1 MQRLST
7 EEILRCYDAL
17 VDEQKKEGQM
27 DTDQML
33 DLVERYRSNRE
44 FITNE
49 ETAKMALVVPFIRLL
64 GYDPNMPK
72 EVRLEF
78 CAEFV
83 QGDGKKYADRMDFA
97 IFDASGSKPLMVI
110 ETKPLGTD
118 LPSKAQQL
126 ARYISQMP
134 DLHFGII
141 TDGCTYLFYGDL
153 ENPNLMDKKPFFS
166 FSLEDTKSDWGTIA
180 KFLTKFS
187 RDSFNADTLITDA
200 ENSHYRQAMVDRLVS
215 TLKNPADDEDFV
227 KWLTANIYKGRRTDA
242 VKARMNDLAKQV
254 VEPTLMRMIS
264 DEFLD
269 KLKERVLS
277 HRDAA
282 DISGT
287 PAVQAAATSKPG
299 KDATP
304 KGPECEKEPEKQRR
318 SVETTEQELEFYRNV
333 RDICV
338 KAGIQVEDVVYKDTV
353 NYFNVSFQKPSK
365 WFVRF
370 FSGSRRLSVNTR
382 VPVEE
387 AKQLVPGVEVEEAPS
402 VFGVSRIYLES
413 PAQVWTVEKVILRSL
428 ELARTA
434 KEEAQQE

>member
-1 MQRLST
+1 
-7 EEILRCYDAL
+7 
-17 VDEQKKEGQM
+17 M
-27 DTDQML
+27 DTDQMQ
-33 DLVERYRSNRE
+33 DLVERYRANRE

-97 IFDASGSKPLMVI
+97 IFDTTGSKPLMVI
-110 ETKPLGTD
+110 ETKPLNTD

-126 ARYISQMP
+126 ARYIAQLP

-153 ENPNLMDKKPFFS
+153 ENPNQMDKKPFFS
-166 FSLEDTKSDWGTIA
+166 FSLEDKKADWSTIA

-200 ENSHYRQAMVDRLVS
+200 ENSHYRQAMVEKLVG
-215 TLKNPADDEDFV
+215 TLKNPAEDEEFV
-227 KWLTANIYKGRRTDA
+227 KWLTATIYKGKRTNA
-242 VKARMNDLAKQV
+242 VMARMKDLAKQS

-264 DEFLD
+264 DDFLD
-269 KLKERVLS
+269 KLKERVMS
-277 HRDAA
+277 HRDGA
-282 DISGT
+282 DLSGVSVAVTSTEKSVAQPKT
-287 PAVQAAATSKPG
+287 PEV
-299 KDATP
+299 
-304 KGPECEKEPEKQRR
+304 EKEKQKRM
-318 SVETTEQELEFYRNV
+318 VETTEQELEFHRNV

-338 KAGIQVEDVVYKDTV
+338 KAGIPEEDVIYKDTV
-353 NYFNVSFQKPSK
+353 NYFNVSYQKPSK
-365 WFVRF
+365 WFARF
-370 FSGSRRLSVNTR
+370 FSGTRRISVTTR

-387 AKQLVPGVEVEEAPS
+387 VKLLLPGVDVEDAPTA
-402 VFGVSRIYLES
+402 FGISRIYIES
-413 PAQVWTVEKVILRSL
+413 AAQVWSVEKVILRSL
-428 ELARTA
+428 EIARAA

>member
-1 MQRLST
+1 
-7 EEILRCYDAL
+7 
-17 VDEQKKEGQM
+17 M

-33 DLVERYRSNRE
+33 ELVERYRSNRE

-97 IFDASGSKPLMVI
+97 IFDSSGSKPLMVI

-118 LPSKAQQL
+118 LPSRAQQL
-126 ARYISQMP
+126 ARYLAQLP

-153 ENPNLMDKKPFFS
+153 ESPNQMDKKPFFS
-166 FSLEDTKSDWGTIA
+166 FSLDDTKADWGGIA

-187 RDSFNADTLITDA
+187 RDSFNPDTLITDA
-200 ENSHYRQAMVDRLVS
+200 ENSNYRQAMVDKLVA
-215 TLKNPADDEDFV
+215 TLKNPADDEEFV
-227 KWLTANIYKGRRTDA
+227 KWLTASIYKAKRTNTA
-242 VKARMNDLAKQV
+242 MARLKDLAKQA

-264 DEFLD
+264 DDFLE
-269 KLKERVLS
+269 KLKVRVLS
-277 HRDAA
+277 LRDAA
-282 DISGT
+282 DLSG
-287 PAVQAAATSKPG
+287 AATVAVAPAEKGAPSAKPEG
-299 KDATP
+299 D
-304 KGPECEKEPEKQRR
+304 KELERQKRA
-318 SVETTEQELEFYRNV
+318 VETTDQEMEFYRNV
-333 RDICV
+333 RDICA
-338 KAGIQVEDVVYKDTV
+338 KAGIPAEDVVYRDAV
-353 NYFNVSFQKPSK
+353 NYFNVSFQRPSK
-365 WFVRF
+365 WFARF
-370 FSGSRRLSVNTR
+370 FSGSRRLCLNTR

-387 AKQLVPGVEVEEAPS
+387 ARQLAPGVEVEESPA

-413 PAQVWTVEKVILRSL
+413 AGQVWAVEKVILRSL

>member
-1 MQRLST
+1 M
-7 EEILRCYDAL
+7 DA
-17 VDEQKKEGQM
+17 
-27 DTDQML
+27 DQML

-49 ETAKMALVVPFIRLL
+49 ETAKMALVVPFIKLL
-64 GYDPNMPK
+64 GYDPNLPK

-126 ARYISQMP
+126 ARYIAQLP

-141 TDGCTYLFYGDL
+141 TDGCSYLFYGDL
-153 ENPNLMDKKPFFS
+153 ESPNQMDKKPFFS
-166 FSLEDTKSDWGTIA
+166 FSLEDTKADWSGIA
-180 KFLTKFS
+180 KFLSKFS
-187 RDSFNADTLITDA
+187 RESFNAETLITDA
-200 ENSHYRQAMVDRLVS
+200 ENSNYRQAMVDKLVA
-215 TLKNPADDEDFV
+215 TLKNPADDEEFV
-227 KWLTANIYKGRRTDA
+227 KWLTASIYKGKRTNA
-242 VKARMNDLAKQV
+242 VMARLKDLAKQA

-264 DEFLD
+264 DDFLE

-277 HRDAA
+277 LRDTADVTSSKVPAAA
-282 DISGT
+282 DKSA
-287 PAVQAAATSKPG
+287 PLEKPE
-299 KDATP
+299 A
-304 KGPECEKEPEKQRR
+304 EKEAEKQKRTI
-318 SVETTEQELEFYRNV
+318 ETTETEMEFYKNV
-333 RDICV
+333 RDVCV
-338 KAGIQVEDVVYKDTV
+338 KAGFAADEIVFKDTL

-365 WFVRF
+365 WFARF
-370 FSGSRRLSVNTR
+370 FSGGRRLSVVTR
-382 VPVEE
+382 VPVDEV
-387 AKQLVPGVEVEEAPS
+387 KQLVSGAEVDEPPPVWGA
-402 VFGVSRIYLES
+402 SRIYLDS
-413 PAQVWTVEKVILRSL
+413 TAQVWVAEKLILRSL